1 MFYDNTKMS
10 KVIHYDLRPVDTEIV
25 VYTRNRIR
33 LQSVLIILG
42 ILLYLNISPSFNQPH
57 ASWVHL
63 VHLILQPFIIF
74 VSVADSSTLAFGA
87 FIASVSTVLQDV
99 GILILNVIAV
109 ERCLG
114 ESTAS
119 CSEII
124 TEKGILLLLALWF
137 CIFGF
142 LISIQ
147 TMLLKN
153 KLQEK
158 DKKEFE
164 SIKEQREG
172 GDSPTWNSI
181 DVFCNKMKVICLF
194 LLLFDFVNI
203 SLSTSYISEN
213 PMFALST
220 AHLFID
226 PFVLFT
232 VTKSK
237 TDSLTYN
244 VMRVIYLI
252 SLLMNLIISILLIQM
267 EITDVGKMLLL
278 MISITYVIFDLIQ
291 ILYASKIVETVNN
304 FKKYKSKS

>member
-1 MFYDNTKMS
+1 
-10 KVIHYDLRPVDTEIV
+10 
-25 VYTRNRIR
+25 
-33 LQSVLIILG
+33 
-42 ILLYLNISPSFNQPH
+42 
-57 ASWVHL
+57 
-63 VHLILQPFIIF
+63 
-74 VSVADSSTLAFGA
+74 
-87 FIASVSTVLQDV
+87 
-99 GILILNVIAV
+99 
-109 ERCLG
+109 
-114 ESTAS
+114 
-119 CSEII
+119 
-124 TEKGILLLLALWF
+124 
-137 CIFGF
+137 
-142 LISIQ
+142 
-147 TMLLKN
+147 MLLKN

-203 SLSTSYISEN
+203 SLSTSYLSEN
-213 PMFALST
+213 PMFVLST